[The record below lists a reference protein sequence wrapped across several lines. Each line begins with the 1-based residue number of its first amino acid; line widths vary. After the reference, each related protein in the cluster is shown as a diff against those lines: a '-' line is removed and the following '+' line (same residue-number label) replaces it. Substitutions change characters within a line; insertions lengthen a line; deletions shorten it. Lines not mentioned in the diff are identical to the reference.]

1 MQLKAFLEAIFPVM
15 KTISLLLLVLPAAV
29 YSSPINPAGT
39 VGVAV
44 FDFKSEGHVD
54 SELGVTDAGKVFA
67 IMLADDLSVLAPI
80 TVVDRGAIVRE
91 LGDRRINVGDPIT
104 PMDAKQLGQSLG
116 ATALVNGQIFTSK
129 TEVIIAAKVVSA
141 DTGQTFGTMVK
152 TDRLTPMADLISQLS
167 AQIGEIVLVQ
177 QRVGTTRWNPAMI
190 TGTDRSVTITGT
202 NIPHDEVA
210 CVLAIDGR
218 TVSGGSEQWSQERR
232 LLPGLH
238 EIVIGYTAQ
247 LRASVAPG
255 GSFPVYAARDV
266 VFKAKPGASYEV
278 VYESSPLGEQRQTH
292 GPMLWIKDQAS
303 NQPVTI
309 LVDAG
314 TGPARTET
322 TFYRGFFDT
331 G

>member
-1 MQLKAFLEAIFPVM
+1 MKA
-15 KTISLLLLVLPAAV
+15 ISLLLLVLPAAV
-29 YSSPINPAGT
+29 YSSPINSAGT

-44 FDFKSEGHVD
+44 FDFKAGGQVD
-54 SELGVTDAGKVFA
+54 YELGVTDAGKVFA

-80 TVVDRGAIVRE
+80 TVVDRGAILRG
-91 LGDRRINVGDPIT
+91 LGDRRFNVGDPIT

-116 ATALVNGQIFTSK
+116 ATTLVNGHIFASK
-129 TEVIIAAKVVSA
+129 TEFIIEAKVVSA
-141 DTGQTFGTMVK
+141 ETGQTFGTMVK
-152 TDRLTPMADLISQLS
+152 TDRSAPMADLISQLS

-177 QRVGTTRWNPAMI
+177 QRVGTTRWSPAMI
-190 TGTDRSVTITGT
+190 VGTHRSVTNIGT

-218 TVSGGSEQWSQERR
+218 IVSGGSEQWSQGRR
-232 LLPGLH
+232 LLPGIH

-278 VYESSPLGEQRQTH
+278 VYESSPLDEQGQTH

-303 NQPVTI
+303 SQPVTMLI
-309 LVDAG
+309 DAS
-314 TGPARTET
+314 TGPEGTET
-322 TFYRGFFDT
+322 AFPPPFFGAT
-331 G
+331 GGIGGPRRRSK